1 MMQYSEENTKKNP
14 ERNMK
19 KNPERNM
26 KEDTEKNMKKSAG
39 EKMEKRM
46 ADNETGC
53 PETAE
58 YMTEEEK
65 IFAGL
70 IFDPRKKELKDI
82 KHKAHEA
89 CRRYNAMDEYDPDRL
104 PIVKEFIG
112 EIGKTYYFQG
122 PIQFNYGSHT
132 YIGENFFANF
142 NLTVMDDARIYI
154 GDNVCFGPNVSLMAT
169 NHPLIAEER
178 MGINEDGSTTMAEY
192 AEEIHIGNNVWLAC
206 NVTVI
211 GGVTIGDNAVI
222 GAGSVVTKDIP
233 SGYLAYGNPA
243 KPIRPIT
250 EKDSVYLTEKI

>member
-1 MMQYSEENTKKNP
+1 MTKSLKDIGGNSD
-14 ERNMK
+14 MAA
-19 KNPERNM
+19 
-26 KEDTEKNMKKSAG
+26 DT
-39 EKMEKRM
+39 
-46 ADNETGC
+46 
-53 PETAE
+53 
-58 YMTEEEK
+58 MTEEEK

-89 CRRYNAMDEYDPDRL
+89 CRRYNAMDEYNPDRL

-112 EIGKTYYFQG
+112 GIGKTYYFQG

-178 MGINEDGSTTMAEY
+178 MGVNEDGSTVMAEF

-206 NVTVI
+206 NVTVL

-233 SGYLAYGNPA
+233 AGYLAYGNPA

-250 EKDSVYLTEKI
+250 EKDSVYLTEKF